1 MVRMRE
7 ICAVVLSVVLA
18 AASLAGAATTKVV
31 HVMADHGEPFLEF
44 LNERARAFEAKY
56 PDVEVEVFAQQTDY
70 TTKVQLLIAAGTQVD
85 VLDSTHSFM
94 AFSFTDSLADL
105 MPYVKAEKIN
115 LDRDMLPFA
124 QLVLMKDG
132 KLYGIPSQLYGVVA
146 SYNRTYFDEIG
157 VTPLRKL
164 GEEWTWDWLR
174 NNGGRLLKDI
184 DGDGILETGAVTFS
198 ASFINVSPTIHQAGG
213 SMFDSYIHPRRV
225 NMMHPAVRTGL
236 GFYVE
241 LTQRGWVGSQSFF
254 TKRGNAINFYATG
267 AHSSNFTPDGD
278 LFEAV
283 VQPKGPV
290 RRGGHTMFGPFH
302 VPAASNHQEWA
313 FRWIAFLGMN
323 EESQVKMMEATGRIP
338 AHPPTLRKIGNYL
351 GYAEPHVRDYLL
363 QVTEASMHA
372 DMYPH
377 TLTQAE
383 GAIRSFFDAA
393 FRQVLNGMQPLETF
407 LETMQ
412 TQIQIELDKLWAN

>member
-1 MVRMRE
+1 MIRMRD
-7 ICAVVLSVVLA
+7 IFAVVLVFLA
-18 AASLAGAATTKVV
+18 VASLADAATTKIV
-31 HVMADHGEPFLEF
+31 HVMADHGEPFLDF

-56 PDVEVEVFAQQTDY
+56 PDVEVEVFAQQADY
-70 TTKVQLLIAAGTQVD
+70 TTKVQLLIASGTQVD

-105 MPYVKAEKIN
+105 LPYAKAERIS

-124 QLVLMKDG
+124 QLVLMKEG
-132 KLYGIPSQLYGVVA
+132 RLYGIPSQLYGVVA

-157 VTPLRKL
+157 LSPLRKL
-164 GEEWTWDWLR
+164 GDEWTWDWLR
-174 NNGGRLLKDI
+174 NNAGRLLKDT
-184 DGDGILETGAVTFS
+184 DGDGVLETGAVTFS
-198 ASFINVSPTIHQAGG
+198 SSFINVSPAVHQAGG

-225 NMMHPAVRTGL
+225 NMLHPAVRTGL
-236 GFYVE
+236 GFYAE
-241 LTQRGWVGSQSFF
+241 LTQRGWMGSQSFF
-254 TKRGNAINFYATG
+254 TKRGNAINLYATG

-278 LFEAV
+278 VFEAV
-283 VQPKGPV
+283 VQPKGPM
-290 RRGGHTMFGPFH
+290 RRGAQTMFGPFH
-302 VPAASNHQEWA
+302 VPAASNQQEWA
-313 FRWIAFLGMN
+313 FRWVAFLGMN

-338 AHPPTLRKIGNYL
+338 AHPPTLRKIGNFL

-363 QVTEASMHA
+363 QVTEASMDA

-383 GAIRSFFDAA
+383 GAMRGIFEPA
-393 FRQVLNGMQPLETF
+393 FRQVLNGTLALENF

-412 TQIQIELDKLWAN
+412 NQLQVELDKLWAE